1 MVRGARTDNELCMW
15 VPGWAIGCGVR
26 MSVVGWCGDGYAVG
40 VWDEG
45 GGVCGHVK
53 QGINERETTYV

>member
-1 MVRGARTDNELCMW
+1 MVRGAQTDNELGMW
-15 VPGWAIGCGVR
+15 VPGWAIGCGVW

-45 GGVCGHVK
+45 GGVCGNVK
-53 QGINERETTYV
+53 QGIN